1 MGGWGKG
8 ITGTSAFNKSCFIAC
23 SPHGPSTDHPPLSG
37 SQSSGGVYSSH
48 FLSQDCLFK
57 GWVPG
62 TGYTGNLL
70 LAQQPKMCGRG
81 ETAHLLQCI
90 ISLDIWPKKPTHVA
104 RWWQKGKLVGLVAGS
119 SFCMW
124 MDKQRVGFSLEG
136 VEPLL
141 GGEKC
146 CLGSQN
152 LSVLSPSSAR
162 SNLLPTS
169 SKVSSE
175 SSQSRSLHG
184 EQLCFYF
191 NCLTTFA

>member
-1 MGGWGKG
+1 MDPPQTVPHSRALQIVEVFTPPPPWARTACLREGGGTWYWIHGK
-8 ITGTSAFNKSCFIAC
+8 
-23 SPHGPSTDHPPLSG
+23 PPLDPATKDVWS
-37 SQSSGGVYSSH
+37 
-48 FLSQDCLFK
+48 
-57 GWVPG
+57 VPG

-70 LAQQPKMCGRG
+70 LTQQPKMCGRG

-124 MDKQRVGFSLEG
+124 MNKQRVGFSHEG

-152 LSVLSPSSAR
+152 LSVLNPSSAS

-169 SKVSSE
+169 SKLSSE
-175 SSQSRSLHG
+175 SLQSRSLHG
-184 EQLCFYF
+184 EQLCFCF